1 MAYERDAERAG
12 YSFTGIT
19 WNKWDTEAEAKAI
32 AEAKELKATYNGV
45 DYKIV
50 TGSKNSWLGA
60 SSKGIWGN
68 ELFQKVMYYDAEKQ
82 RKYLE
87 DYEKRVA
94 QAKVDYEET
103 LEALAKK
110 QASVQAEY
118 DEIMALKKRK

>member
-19 WNKWDTEAEAKAI
+19 WSKWNAEAEAKAI
-32 AEAKELKATYNGV
+32 ARAKELKATYAGV
-45 DYKIV
+45 DYRIV
-50 TGSKNSWLGA
+50 TGSKNSWLGT

-68 ELFQKVMYYDAEKQ
+68 ELFQKVLYYDAEKQ
-82 RKYLE
+82 LKYLNS
-87 DYEKRVA
+87 YEKRVA
-94 QAKVDYEET
+94 QAKVEYEEA

-118 DEIMALKKRK
+118 DEIMALRKRK